1 MKAAFA
7 VTQAHR
13 HVVACLIP
21 RSQRW
26 MMSAARHQ
34 TVCMASHLPHAGPAM
49 SLHVDYMV
57 CLSRMFWPK
66 EIWGL
71 YGEALADFK
80 EPSNASQAVQC
91 LNHMVTDALR
101 FDMTTLLDESPTC
114 TLPHLYVTVFTLYQK
129 HTKQGLLG

>member
-1 MKAAFA
+1 
-7 VTQAHR
+7 
-13 HVVACLIP
+13 
-21 RSQRW
+21 
-26 MMSAARHQ
+26 
-34 TVCMASHLPHAGPAM
+34 M
-49 SLHVDYMV
+49 SLHVTHMV

-101 FDMTTLLDESPTC
+101 SDMTTLLDHRYEN
-114 TLPHLYVTVFTLYQK
+114 QK
-129 HTKQGLLG
+129 R

>member
-1 MKAAFA
+1 
-7 VTQAHR
+7 
-13 HVVACLIP
+13 
-21 RSQRW
+21 
-26 MMSAARHQ
+26 
-34 TVCMASHLPHAGPAM
+34 M
-49 SLHVDYMV
+49 SLHVDHMV

-101 FDMTTLLDESPTC
+101 SHMTTLLDESPTC
-114 TLPHLYVTVFTLYQK
+114 TTPVVCHVQVSPNSMRGKIGISVAKPLDAPWLLSCK
-129 HTKQGLLG
+129 TKCEDC

>member
-1 MKAAFA
+1 MYG
-7 VTQAHR
+7 R
-13 HVVACLIP
+13 HKRP
-21 RSQRW
+21 
-26 MMSAARHQ
+26 Q
-34 TVCMASHLPHAGPAM
+34 TVYTASHSPHAGPVM
-49 SLHVDYMV
+49 SLHVTHMV

-101 FDMTTLLDESPTC
+101 SDMTTLLDESPTWTTPVVC
-114 TLPHLYVTVFTLYQK
+114 SVQISSNSMK
-129 HTKQGLLG
+129 TK